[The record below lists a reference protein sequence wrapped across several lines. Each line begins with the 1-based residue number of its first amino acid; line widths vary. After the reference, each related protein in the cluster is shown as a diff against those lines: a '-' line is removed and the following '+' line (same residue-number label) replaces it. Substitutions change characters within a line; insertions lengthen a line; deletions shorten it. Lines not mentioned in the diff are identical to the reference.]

1 MTPSEAAANFEDPT
15 QLPPSSG
22 SSAVPGPIFTP
33 APPSDTGTADT
44 SNADSVSSYS
54 VSDSSADDIAIVGM
68 ALRVP
73 GENNTSPSS
82 LWNYLLAKECAAS
95 SIPPSRWEP
104 YHSRHPLNKSILSKT
119 TSKGYFLP
127 NLPDFDASFFSI
139 SPREAEQMDP
149 QQRLALELAWEA
161 LEDAGIAADKQQISG
176 PENTTS
182 VYMGVNSDDYGKL
195 VLEDLANIGA
205 HMGVGTAYCGVPS
218 RISHSLNLMGPSI
231 AVDAACASSLVAVH
245 MARRAILAGETEV
258 AIVGGVNALIGPGL
272 TRVLDE
278 AGAIAAD
285 GVCRSF
291 DDAAKGYGRGEGGG
305 VVVLKKLDKALE
317 DGDRIHAVLKGSAV
331 CGDGKTLGIMA
342 PNAAA
347 QRLVAKK
354 ALKEA
359 KLAAESIGYVEAH
372 ATSTPLGDPTE
383 MEALADVYG
392 RASRPEGAPC
402 YVGSIKPNIG
412 HLEAAAGVLGL
423 IKSVMVL
430 KHGVVP
436 AQANL
441 DKHSTKIDWDSH
453 SLVVPKEPTKLSEW
467 ARPMRAAVASYGYS
481 GTVSHAIIEASPLP
495 EKAESTEKAVDQ
507 QPVLLFLSAPQ
518 ATRLPAAAKAL
529 AQWLETA
536 PDSISLEEVATT
548 LASRRNH
555 HKYRTSVTAAT
566 REEAIAA
573 LNKLANGEEDPCV
586 VGTNAS
592 QHRAS
597 AETVKKGVMWIFSGH
612 GAQWPGMGKE
622 LMATQPIFRETI
634 HRLEP
639 IVQRELGF
647 SVLQALQ
654 SEREDHSTDEN
665 QIMTY
670 AMHIGLA
677 NILIAEAGP
686 PAAVVGHSLGETAA
700 AVVSGAL
707 SFEEGT
713 VLACTRARLYRR
725 QMGTGGMALVSIGAA
740 EMRAKL
746 AEREDKGIDVAID
759 ASPTSCVIA
768 GPKQPVME
776 LVGELMASGVKLFPL
791 PTDIAFHSRS
801 LLELVEPLRETLEP
815 VLQPKVPTTTRL
827 YSSWTADARSAHPR
841 NAEYWVN
848 NMVKPVLL
856 HSAIQAIAEDGYRA
870 FVEVASH
877 PIAAYS
883 MSEILEVA
891 GVSDAAVLPTMIR
904 GKPAMKQLLTTVGR
918 LHCLGY
924 PVNYTSKNDN
934 KPWCPDVPR
943 TIWSHVPYW
952 REVSQVPKRLQAAH
966 DPSSNNLLGSRTAI
980 SGTKAGH
987 VLFQTTIDD
996 TTKPFPG
1003 NHPLHGS
1010 EIVPAAVLVNTF
1022 LHAIDTSA
1030 YCLEG
1035 VSLKVPVV
1043 VSPAREI
1050 QILLEEGKSL
1060 TITSRLSES
1069 DGNGAWLVNTTS
1081 GVAPSSPSI
1090 RTLDITEIKAR
1101 LQATLP
1107 STFSTGYLAKVGV
1120 PEMGF
1125 PWAIQEHLVD
1135 NAEDSTEMLALVATN
1150 PDNTIKSGLEDLG
1163 ASIMDAAT
1171 SIASTIFHK
1180 DPLLRMPTSIGKVR
1194 LYGKG
1199 KGEYPVDLQKGY
1211 IHCVRTKMTKTEFV
1225 VDVAVLSESG
1235 DVVVEFESM
1244 AFAGIEPPSRS
1255 GQDSRKSE
1263 NATELVQ
1270 RIAWLPA
1277 TPSEK
1282 PLAFS
1287 KVILFSPGEEGET
1300 GVEHS
1305 VTMGELTRLFQSR
1318 GYSTAQT
1325 AHTKD
1330 LVNLVRADENAIVIH
1345 VPRTPRST
1353 STEDISNAAAKACEG
1368 LVSAV
1373 QALSTLENTSTR
1385 LFSLIIR
1392 SGKTGDLSNAAFSSL
1407 YGLSRIMKSEMP
1419 DIFAGLFDLE
1429 SKDNLDTLPTSLKY
1443 IQNADIVRYQ
1453 DYIPRIARLRP
1464 LLCPAAPKQPM
1475 KKTEFSPAG
1484 TYLITGGLGALGLQ
1498 VARWMADR
1506 GARRLVLL
1514 SRRSLPG
1521 RSTWPS
1527 ILSDGEKSAFHE
1539 AIATIVHLESLGCSV
1554 YALPLDIT
1562 LPTFPAQFSESL
1574 TSGVLS
1580 SLPAIS
1586 GVIHAAGVLI
1596 DQPIPEI
1603 TTPEFNAVLSP
1614 KVTGALHLHNLFP
1627 PGTLDFFILFSSCGQ
1642 LLGFPGQG
1650 SYASGNAFL
1659 DGLAQL
1665 RREQGDKGVK
1675 SILWT
1680 SWKDLGMAGGAT
1692 GNAREHLSEADAKVK
1707 ADYISAELTAR
1718 GVGDV
1723 TPEEAFAAWDVITSH
1738 EGHVHSEVGDGGE
1751 SNVVVLRAL
1760 EVDADEEAA
1769 VPILEEVA
1777 PRRERAAAA
1786 HSTSATEPVA
1796 AGGSSGAGRPTSGP
1810 ELEKYLM
1817 QVLKSAVATTLGLSE
1832 ESVDTSLALAEMGMD
1847 SVMTVAFRTM
1857 VQKKVKVKMAPTL
1870 VWKCPTVGHLV
1881 AHFMGELSV

>member
-1 MTPSEAAANFEDPT
+1 MS
-15 QLPPSSG
+15 
-22 SSAVPGPIFTP
+22 
-33 APPSDTGTADT
+33 
-44 SNADSVSSYS
+44 
-54 VSDSSADDIAIVGM
+54 
-68 ALRVP
+68 LRVP
-73 GENNTSPSS
+73 GQGNTSPDA
-82 LWNYLLAKECAAS
+82 LWNYLLEKHCAAS
-95 SIPPSRWEP
+95 SIPPERWEP

-119 TSKGYFLP
+119 TSKGYFLD
-127 NLPDFDASFFSI
+127 NLPDFDASFFGI

-161 LEDAGIAADKQQISG
+161 LEDAGIAPDKVAISG

-218 RISHSLNLMGPSI
+218 RVAHNLNLMGPSL

-245 MARRAILAGETEV
+245 MARQAILAGETEV

-291 DDAAKGYGRGEGGG
+291 DESAHGYGRGEGAG
-305 VVVLKKLDKALE
+305 VVVLKKLDKAIA
-317 DGDRIHAVLKGSAV
+317 DGDRVHAVLKGSAV

-342 PNAAA
+342 PNASA
-347 QRLVAKK
+347 QRLVARK

-359 KLAAESIGYVEAH
+359 KVSADSIGYVEAH

-383 MEALADVYG
+383 MSALADVYG
-392 RASRPEGAPC
+392 RISRPEGAPC

-423 IKSVMVL
+423 IKSVLVL

-436 AQANL
+436 GQTNL
-441 DKHSTKIDWDSH
+441 EKHSTKIDWDSH
-453 SLVVPKEPTKLSEW
+453 NLVVPKEPTRLGEW
-467 ARPMRAAVASYGYS
+467 TSPMRAAVASYGYS
-481 GTVSHAIIEASPLP
+481 GTVSHAIIEASPVEQAHTVP
-495 EKAESTEKAVDQ
+495 ENGSPSE
-507 QPVLLFLSAPQ
+507 VLLFLSAPQ
-518 ATRLPAAAKAL
+518 ANRLPAAAKAL
-529 AQWLETA
+529 AEYLQTA
-536 PDSISLEEVATT
+536 PESVTLEQVATT

-555 HKYRTSVTAAT
+555 HRYRTSVTAGT
-566 REEAIAA
+566 REEAITA
-573 LNKLANGEEDPCV
+573 LNKLASSEEDPYV
-586 VGTNAS
+586 VGINAS
-592 QHRAS
+592 QHRVS
-597 AETVKKGVMWIFSGH
+597 PETADKGVMWIFSGH

-622 LMATQPIFRETI
+622 LMATQPLFAQTI

-647 SVLQALQ
+647 SVVEALQ

-677 NILIAEAGP
+677 TVLIEEAGP

-713 VLACTRARLYRR
+713 ILACTRARLYRR
-725 QMGTGGMALVSIGAA
+725 VMGTGGMALVSISGA

-746 AEREDKGIDVAID
+746 AAREDRGIDVAIE

-768 GPKQPVME
+768 GPKEPVME
-776 LVGELMASGVKLFPL
+776 MVGELMAAGVKLFPL
-791 PTDIAFHSRS
+791 PTDIGFHSRS
-801 LLELVEPLRETLEP
+801 LQQLAQPLREALEP
-815 VLQPKVPTTTRL
+815 VLHPKVPTTTRL

-848 NMVKPVLL
+848 NMVQPVLL
-856 HSAIQAIAEDGYRA
+856 HSAIKAIAEDGYRA
-870 FVEVASH
+870 FVEVSSH

-891 GVSDAAVLPTMIR
+891 GVPDAVVLPSMIR

-924 PVNYTSKNDN
+924 PVNYTSKNDR
-934 KPWCPDVPR
+934 KPWATDVPR

-952 REVSQVPKRLQAAH
+952 REVSQMPKTLQAAH
-966 DPSSNNLLGSRTAI
+966 EPNSNNLLGSRTTI

-987 VLFQTTIDD
+987 VLFQTTIDE

-1050 QILLEEGKSL
+1050 QILLEEGKLL
-1060 TITSRLSES
+1060 TLTSRLAES

-1081 GVAPSSPSI
+1081 GVAPVSVHARSVNLSKV
-1090 RTLDITEIKAR
+1090 RAR
-1101 LQATLP
+1101 LQSSLP
-1107 STFSTGYLAKVGV
+1107 SKFSTDYLAKVGV

-1125 PWAIQEHLVD
+1125 PWAIEEHFTD
-1135 NAEDSTEMLALVATN
+1135 NATDSTEMLALVATN
-1150 PDNTIKSGLEDLG
+1150 PNNTIKAGLEDLG

-1180 DPLLRMPTSIGKVR
+1180 DPLLRMPTSIGRVTLHGGR
-1194 LYGKG
+1194 
-1199 KGEYPVDLQKGY
+1199 YPVDIQKGY
-1211 IHCVRTKMTKTEFV
+1211 IHCTRTKMTKTEFV
-1225 VDVAVLSESG
+1225 VDVSVLSESG

-1244 AFAGIEPPSRS
+1244 AFAGIEPPSKTEN
-1255 GQDSRKSE
+1255 RKSE
-1263 NATELVQ
+1263 NVTDLVH
-1270 RIAWLPA
+1270 RIAWIPA
-1277 TPSEK
+1277 TPSET
-1282 PLAFS
+1282 PLSFS
-1287 KVILFSPGEEGET
+1287 KVILFSPGDNAT
-1300 GVEHS
+1300 SVEHS
-1305 VTMGELTRLFQSR
+1305 VTMGELTRLFSSR
-1318 GYSTAQT
+1318 GYTTLQT
-1325 AHTKD
+1325 TSASD
-1330 LVNLVRADENAIVIH
+1330 LVTLTHGTDKSIVIH
-1345 VPRTPRST
+1345 LPRPAQAQT
-1353 STEDISNAAAKACEG
+1353 TEAISDAAAKACEG

-1373 QALSTLENTSTR
+1373 QTLSNSGATNTKI
-1385 LFSLIIR
+1385 FSLIIR
-1392 SGKTGDLSNAAFSSL
+1392 SSHHNDTLAFSPL
-1407 YGLSRIMKSEMP
+1407 HGLSRIMKSEMP

-1429 SKDNLDTLPTSLKY
+1429 SLDNLPSLPTSLKY
-1443 IQNADIVRYQ
+1443 IQNADVVRYQ
-1453 DYIPRIARLRP
+1453 DYVPRVARLRP
-1464 LLCPAAPKQPM
+1464 LICPAAKPAI
-1475 KKTEFSPAG
+1475 KKTAFSPGG

-1498 VARWMADR
+1498 VAKWMVER

-1514 SRRSLPG
+1514 SRRALPP
-1521 RSTWPS
+1521 RSAWAS
-1527 ILSDGEKSAFHE
+1527 IVSSDTSNTLHE
-1539 AIATIVHLESLGCSV
+1539 AISTITALESQGCTV
-1554 YALPLDIT
+1554 HPLPLDIT
-1562 LPTFPAQFSESL
+1562 SPTFASQITESL
-1574 TSGVLS
+1574 SSGVLS
-1580 SLPAIS
+1580 TLPPIT
-1586 GVIHAAGVLI
+1586 GIIHAAGVLI
-1596 DQPIPEI
+1596 DQPVPEI
-1603 TTPEFNAVLSP
+1603 TTPEFNTVLSP
-1614 KVTGALHLHNLFP
+1614 KITGALHLHNLFP
-1627 PGTLDFFILFSSCGQ
+1627 VGTPNLDFFIMFSSCGQ

-1659 DGLAQL
+1659 DGLAEL
-1665 RREQGDKGVK
+1665 RRQQCDNGAR

-1680 SWKDLGMAGGAT
+1680 SWRDLGMAGGST
-1692 GNAREHLSEADAKVK
+1692 NADVKLSDEEAKTK
-1707 ADYISAELTAR
+1707 KDYISAELTSR

-1723 TPEEAFAAWDVITSH
+1723 TPEQAFAAWDVITSSGGH
-1738 EGHVHSEVGDGGE
+1738 AEGPE

-1760 EVDADEEAA
+1760 EVEADEEAA
-1769 VPILEEVA
+1769 IPILEEIA
-1777 PRRERAAAA
+1777 PRKERAVVAGNV
-1786 HSTSATEPVA
+1786 SSGVATEPS
-1796 AGGSSGAGRPTSGP
+1796 AGGRPVSGP
-1810 ELEKYLM
+1810 ELEKYLRET
-1817 QVLKSAVATTLGLSE
+1817 LTTAVATTLGLSAE
-1832 ESVDTSLALAEMGMD
+1832 NVDANVALAEMGMD
-1847 SVMTVAFRTM
+1847 SVMTVAFRTT
-1857 VQKKVKVKMAPTL
+1857 VQKKLKVKMAPTL
-1870 VWKCPTVGHLV
+1870 VWKCPTIGHLV
-1881 AHFMGELSV
+1881 TYFMGELSA

>member
-1 MTPSEAAANFEDPT
+1 
-15 QLPPSSG
+15 
-22 SSAVPGPIFTP
+22 
-33 APPSDTGTADT
+33 
-44 SNADSVSSYS
+44 
-54 VSDSSADDIAIVGM
+54 M

-161 LEDAGIAADKQQISG
+161 LEDAGIAPDKQEISG

-258 AIVGGVNALIGPGL
+258 AIVGGVNALVGPGL

-278 AGAIAAD
+278 AGAIASD

-305 VVVLKKLDKALE
+305 VVVLKKLDKVLE

-342 PNAAA
+342 PNATA

-359 KLAAESIGYVEAH
+359 KLAAENIGYVEAH
-372 ATSTPLGDPTE
+372 ATSTQLGDPTE

-392 RASRPEGAPC
+392 RVSRPAGAPC

-436 AQANL
+436 GQANL
-441 DKHSTKIDWDSH
+441 EKHSTKIDWDSH
-453 SLVVPKEPTKLSEW
+453 SLVVPKEPTTLNEW

-495 EKAESTEKAVDQ
+495 EKESTEKAVDQ
-507 QPVLLFLSAPQ
+507 QPVLLLLSAPQ
-518 ATRLPAAAKAL
+518 ANRLPAAAKAL

-573 LNKLANGEEDPCV
+573 LNKLANAEEDPCV

-597 AETVKKGVMWIFSGH
+597 PEAVKKGVMWIFSGH

-639 IVQRELGF
+639 IVQKELGF

-713 VLACTRARLYRR
+713 ILACTRARLYRR
-725 QMGTGGMALVSIGAA
+725 QMGTGGMALVSVSAA

-815 VLQPKVPTTTRL
+815 VLHPRVPTTTRL
-827 YSSWTADARSAHPR
+827 YSSWTTDARSAHPR

-856 HSAIQAIAEDGYRA
+856 HSAIKAIAEDGYRA

-891 GVSDAAVLPTMIR
+891 GVSDATVLPTMIR
-904 GKPAMKQLLTTVGR
+904 GKPAMKQLLTTVSR

-952 REVSQVPKRLQAAH
+952 REVSQVPQRLQAAH
-966 DPSSNNLLGSRTAI
+966 DPSSNNLLGSRTNI

-1030 YCLEG
+1030 FCLER

-1081 GVAPSSPSI
+1081 GVAPSTPSI

-1107 STFSTGYLAKVGV
+1107 SAFSTGYLAKVGV

-1125 PWAIQEHLVD
+1125 PWAIQQHLAD
-1135 NAEDSTEMLALVATN
+1135 DAEDSTEMLALVATN
-1150 PDNTIKSGLEDLG
+1150 PDNTIKSGLEDL
-1163 ASIMDAAT
+1163 AT

-1235 DVVVEFESM
+1235 HVIVEFESM
-1244 AFAGIEPPSRS
+1244 AFAGIEPPSKS
-1255 GQDSRKSE
+1255 GQDGRKSE

-1287 KVILFSPGEEGET
+1287 KVILFSPGEKGEA

-1305 VTMGELTRLFQSR
+1305 
-1318 GYSTAQT
+1318 
-1325 AHTKD
+1325 D
-1330 LVNLVRADENAIVIH
+1330 LASLVQADEKSIVIH

-1373 QALSTLENTSTR
+1373 QALSTSENTSTK

-1453 DYIPRIARLRP
+1453 DYIPRISRLRP

-1498 VARWMADR
+1498 VARWMVDR

-1514 SRRSLPG
+1514 SRRSLPA
-1521 RSTWPS
+1521 RSAWPS
-1527 ILSDGEKSAFHE
+1527 ILSDGEKSSFLE
-1539 AIATIVHLESLGCSV
+1539 AISTIAHLESLGCSV

-1562 LPTFPAQFSESL
+1562 SPTFPSQFSESL

-1580 SLPAIS
+1580 SLPAIT

-1627 PGTLDFFILFSSCGQ
+1627 PGTLDLFILFSSCGQ

-1665 RREQGDKGVK
+1665 RREQGDSGVK

-1738 EGHVHSEVGDGGE
+1738 EGHVHSEMGDGGE

-1777 PRRERAAAA
+1777 PRRERVVVAN
-1786 HSTSATEPVA
+1786 HTSSGDQAV
-1796 AGGSSGAGRPTSGP
+1796 GGSSAGAGAGRPPSGP

-1832 ESVDTSLALAEMGMD
+1832 ESVDTSVALAEMGMD

-1857 VQKKVKVKMAPTL
+1857 VQKKLKVKMAPTL

-1881 AHFMGELSV
+1881 AHFMGELTA